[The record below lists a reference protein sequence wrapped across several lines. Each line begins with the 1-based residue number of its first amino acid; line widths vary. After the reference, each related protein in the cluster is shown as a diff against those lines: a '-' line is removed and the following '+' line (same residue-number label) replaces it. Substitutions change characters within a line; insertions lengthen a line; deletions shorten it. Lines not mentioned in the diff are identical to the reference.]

1 MTFSNLE
8 DNDLDF
14 NQSEFNFGELLRT
27 LTVDSS
33 ISISCLSI
41 LLNTFTSFAIKS
53 ISSRLNGLYSS
64 FYDSEFYSRNS
75 NEEIKQEFHQINPN
89 AKLLKY
95 SSEDK
100 DSFLQ

>member
-1 MTFSNLE
+1 MLMTLSNLE

-14 NQSEFNFGELLRT
+14 NQLEFKFGELLRT

-75 NEEIKQEFHQINPN
+75 NEDIKNSMESILMPGC
-89 AKLLKY
+89 
-95 SSEDK
+95 
-100 DSFLQ
+100 

>member
-14 NQSEFNFGELLRT
+14 NQLEFNFGELLRT

-64 FYDSEFYSRNS
+64 FYDSEFYSRNANGDVQRET
-75 NEEIKQEFHQINPN
+75 NEINPN

-95 SSEDK
+95 SADDK

>member
-14 NQSEFNFGELLRT
+14 NQLEFNFGELLST

-33 ISISCLSI
+33 IPISCLSI

-64 FYDSEFYSRNS
+64 FYDSEFHSGTS
-75 NEEIKQEFHQINPN
+75 NEILQEFHQINPN

-95 SSEDK
+95 SADDK

>member
-1 MTFSNLE
+1 MLMTFSNLE

-41 LLNTFTSFAIKS
+41 LLNTLTSFAIKS

-64 FYDSEFYSRNS
+64 FCDSEFYFRNS
-75 NEEIKQEFHQINPN
+75 NEDI
-89 AKLLKY
+89 
-95 SSEDK
+95 
-100 DSFLQ
+100 